1 MSDETDALRRKWD
14 ERYRGLAVDETRA
27 ARVLTENLHLLPA
40 QGRALD
46 LACGLGAHACVLA
59 RAGLQV
65 DAWDLSPVA
74 IETLQAHATRH
85 RLTLRAEVRD
95 AIALPPPPA
104 GYDVIVA
111 VHFLER
117 GLAPALMAAL
127 RPGGL
132 LFYQTFA
139 GVGPGPSNPAFR
151 LGRGELRRL
160 FADLTPVVYREEH
173 DIGDGARGLRGEAML
188 IAQRT

>member
-1 MSDETDALRRKWD
+1 VNEKDTLRQKWD
-14 ERYRGLAVDETRA
+14 ERYRGMAVDEARA
-27 ARVLTENLHLLPA
+27 ARVLTDNLHLLPA
-40 QGRALD
+40 HGRALD

-74 IETLQAHATRH
+74 IGRLQAHAAAH
-85 RLTLRAEVRD
+85 GLALRAAVRD
-95 AIALPPPPA
+95 AVAVPPPPA

-117 GLAPALMAAL
+117 RLAPALMAAL

-139 GVGPGPSNPAFR
+139 GVGPGPSNPVFR
-151 LGRGELRRL
+151 LARGEILRL

-173 DIGDGARGLRGEAML
+173 DLGDKDRGLRGEAL
-188 IAQRT
+188 LVAQRT